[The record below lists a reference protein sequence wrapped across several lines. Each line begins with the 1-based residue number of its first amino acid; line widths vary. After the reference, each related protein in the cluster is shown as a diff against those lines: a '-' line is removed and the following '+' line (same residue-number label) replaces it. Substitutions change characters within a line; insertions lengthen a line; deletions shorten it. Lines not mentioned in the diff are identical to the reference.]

1 MSVFNRFCCIKDD
14 STDINKLLPEVMNS
28 IDEISNINIIQ
39 SDNICG
45 ICISPLEHKTQ
56 IMELENKCNHEF
68 CQSCVVTL
76 VSYNIK
82 NKKQINCP
90 LCRAI

>member
-1 MSVFNRFCCIKDD
+1 MSVFNRLCCIKDD
-14 STDINKLLPEVMNS
+14 SNDINKVLPENN
-28 IDEISNINIIQ
+28 ITNEISNINIIQ

-45 ICISPLEHKTQ
+45 ICISPLQHKTT
-56 IMELENKCNHEF
+56 IMELQNRCDHEF

-76 VSYNIK
+76 VSYSK
-82 NKKQINCP
+82 KSKKQITCP

>member
-1 MSVFNRFCCIKDD
+1 MSVFNRLCCIKDD
-14 STDINKLLPEVMNS
+14 SNDINKVLSENN
-28 IDEISNINIIQ
+28 ITNEISNINIIQ

-45 ICISPLEHKTQ
+45 ICISPLQYKTT
-56 IMELENKCNHEF
+56 IMELENRCSHEF

-76 VSYNIK
+76 VSYSKK
-82 NKKQINCP
+82 NNKIITCP

>member
-1 MSVFNRFCCIKDD
+1 MSVFNRLCCFKDD
-14 STDINKLLPEVMNS
+14 TNQINKGLPELNT
-28 IDEISNINIIQ
+28 INIIQ

-45 ICISPLEHKTQ
+45 ICISPLENKTQ
-56 IMELENKCNHEF
+56 IMELENICIHEF

-76 VSYNIK
+76 VAYSKK
-82 NKKQINCP
+82 NKKKISCP